1 MSIAAL
7 ASFYGSVSR
16 LGASAVSRSTASSNV
31 ASSQSTSSQT
41 ATTTVTISA
50 EARQA
55 ASAADRITVP
65 ESIRQAALEQQN
77 KVFPQDILDTAH
89 ARLKDNQGI
98 GGSSSTPGL
107 GKLPLLPENEALIE
121 QIKDEM
127 RAARAAGNGGM
138 INLTPYAQLINAVQ
152 TEGWKTPMTR
162 EDAQKEVD
170 IALAASRLSQP
181 ATEAPSTTAEAPLS
195 EAEQQQKNQAT
206 MAQLKKELAGE
217 IPDQWKQRWKQ
228 ENLSMPKDVTTTAP
242 QSMWLGLAKAAGISE
257 DEFMTKARQLAQ
269 TSSGNTFLQSLES
282 FISERFTNG
291 TSGTQTSQTG

>member
-7 ASFYGSVSR
+7 PSFYGSVSR
-16 LGASAVSRSTASSNV
+16 LGTSAVSRSAASSNV
-31 ASSQSTSSQT
+31 ASSQSTPSQT
-41 ATTTVTISA
+41 AATTVNISA

-55 ASAADRITVP
+55 ASEAGRIVVP
-65 ESIRQAALEQQN
+65 ESLRLAALEQLN
-77 KVFPQDILDTAH
+77 KVFPQDILDTAQ

-107 GKLPLLPENEALIE
+107 GRLPLLPENEALIA

-127 RAARAAGNGGM
+127 RAARAANTEGM
-138 INLTPYAQLINAVQ
+138 TDLTPYVRLINTIQ

-170 IALAASRLSQP
+170 IASAMARLSP
-181 ATEAPSTTAEAPLS
+181 PTAGTPLS
-195 EAEQQQKNQAT
+195 DTEQQQKDQAAA
-206 MAQLKKELAGE
+206 AQFEKELAGE
-217 IPDQWKQRWKQ
+217 IPDKWKQRWEQ
-228 ENLSMPKDVTTTAP
+228 ENLSMPKDVTTTVP
-242 QSMWLGLAKAAGISE
+242 QSMWLGLAKAAGVSE

-269 TSSGNTFLQSLES
+269 TSSGNTFLQALES

-291 TSGTQTSQTG
+291 ASGTQTSQTS

>member
-16 LGASAVSRSTASSNV
+16 QGASAVSRSTASSNV

-55 ASAADRITVP
+55 ASAADRITIP

-77 KVFPQDILDTAH
+77 KVFPQDILDTAQ

-127 RAARAAGNGGM
+127 RAARAAGTGGM
-138 INLTPYAQLINAVQ
+138 VNLTPYAQLINAVQ

-181 ATEAPSTTAEAPLS
+181 ATEAPLS
-195 EAEQQQKNQAT
+195 EAEQQQKDQAT
-206 MAQLKKELAGE
+206 MAQLTKELAGE
-217 IPDQWKQRWKQ
+217 IPDKWKQRWKQ